1 MKNLVKWFGIVALVA
16 IIGLSFAACG
26 DDGGEPAGSTEPP
39 ETAMYSGIAEDG
51 SKYTL
56 KVIEKTGR
64 YAAQDGDSY
73 ILYLVK
79 DGITQTSS
87 GTVTTSGNLLTLKP
101 TSITITFT
109 IKIDET
115 GITEISGTITFEDRT
130 EAPAPGPIEP
140 LPELPENW
148 PYAERWGKYR
158 DIVNEPPNTA
168 TLDYKV
174 DNKTGVCTIT
184 VGGKAVPPLNDEGG
198 TDGYVKYWN
207 SCWRAT
213 ATFAYT
219 IVAGNSYTYTFEA
232 WTDGPERALHV
243 QWYWEEGLNHQ
254 ATGWDVEGDWEKNLC
269 PPTFK
274 ITSERKTYTL
284 TSDGPLPKSTPSSVD
299 FQCANQLGTFYV
311 KMLSID
317 SF

>member
-1 MKNLVKWFGIVALVA
+1 MKNLVKWIGIIALAA
-16 IIGLSFAACG
+16 IVGLAMVSCG
-26 DDGGEPAGSTEPP
+26 DDGGGGATEPS

-79 DGITQTSS
+79 NGETKTSS
-87 GTVTTSGNLLTLKP
+87 GTVTAIGNLLTLKP

-115 GITEISGTITFEDRT
+115 GIGITDISGTITFDDRT

-140 LPELPENW
+140 LPDVPENW
-148 PYAERWGKYR
+148 PVVERWSKW
-158 DIVNEPPNTA
+158 VNDTPANTA
-168 TLDYKV
+168 TLNYEV
-174 DNKTGVCTIT
+174 NSNTEVCTIT
-184 VGGKAVPPLNDEGG
+184 VGGRAVPPLNGDGG
-198 TDGYVKYWN
+198 TDGEVFYWHSTWYVNASY
-207 SCWRAT
+207 
-213 ATFAYT
+213 AYT
-219 IVAGNSYTYTFEA
+219 IVAGKTYTYRFEA
-232 WTDGPERALHV
+232 WTDGLERALNV
-243 QWYWEEGLNHQ
+243 QWYNDNDFAVYF
-254 ATGWDVEGDWEKNLC
+254 ATGYGGDPPC
-269 PPTFK
+269 PPVFK

-284 TSDGPLPKSTPSSVD
+284 TSDGPLPKSFMGNLE
-299 FQCANQLGTFYV
+299 FQCSNQSGRFYV
-311 KMLSID
+311 NVLSID